1 MPKGYWIVHV
11 DVRDPEIYQRYV
23 KANAAAFAKY
33 GARFLVRGGRRVVTR
48 GKAAERTVVI
58 EFRDYETA
66 IACHE
71 FAGISRSR
79 QASRRRQRR
88 RSRDHR
94 GLRWSAAG
102 LTADRGSGNGRHE
115 ADRQRRR
122 RAHGAHDHPDP
133 ARVGRVQAHRR
144 ARARGFA
151 LARPGPGP
159 LAGCPASGLKIVAD
173 PLPLMLGAD
182 AIIDFSSPAASVA
195 LAGLAAQA
203 RIVDVIGT
211 TGLSDDDLDRID
223 AAARHAP
230 IVRSGNMSVGVNLLA
245 ALTRRAASALGP
257 DFDIEIVE
265 MHHRMKVDAPSGTAL
280 LLGEAAAEGRG
291 VSLKDHSARGRDGLT
306 GARRTGDI
314 GFASLRGGT
323 VVGDHSVIFAGE
335 GERFVLSHHAE
346 DRALFARGALKAALW
361 ARDRKPGLYS
371 MADVLGLGGD

>member
-1 MPKGYWIVHV
+1 MADMRLIVS
-11 DVRDPEIYQRYV
+11 
-23 KANAAAFAKY
+23 
-33 GARFLVRGGRRVVTR
+33 G
-48 GKAAERTVVI
+48 
-58 EFRDYETA
+58 
-66 IACHE
+66 
-71 FAGISRSR
+71 
-79 QASRRRQRR
+79 
-88 RSRDHR
+88 
-94 GLRWSAAG
+94 AAG
-102 LTADRGSGNGRHE
+102 RMGRMIIRTLHE
-115 ADRQRRR
+115 ADGFKL
-122 RAHGAHDHPDP
+122 AGALEREDLPWLGQD
-133 ARVGRVQAHRR
+133 
-144 ARARGFA
+144 
-151 LARPGPGP
+151 PGP
-159 LAGCPASGLKIVAD
+159 LAGCQASGLKIVAD

-195 LAGLAAQA
+195 LADLAAQA

-257 DFDIEIVE
+257 DFDIEILE

-306 GARRTGDI
+306 GARRAGDI
-314 GFASLRGGT
+314 GFAALRGGT

-346 DRALFARGALKAALW
+346 DRALFARGALHAALW

-371 MADVLGLGGD
+371 MADVLGLKD

>member
-1 MPKGYWIVHV
+1 MADMRVIV
-11 DVRDPEIYQRYV
+11 
-23 KANAAAFAKY
+23 
-33 GARFLVRGGRRVVTR
+33 GG
-48 GKAAERTVVI
+48 
-58 EFRDYETA
+58 
-66 IACHE
+66 
-71 FAGISRSR
+71 
-79 QASRRRQRR
+79 
-88 RSRDHR
+88 
-94 GLRWSAAG
+94 AAG
-102 LTADRGSGNGRHE
+102 RMGRMVVRTIHESDGFKLT
-115 ADRQRRR
+115 
-122 RAHGAHDHPDP
+122 GALERDDSPWLDQDP
-133 ARVGRVQAHRR
+133 AS
-144 ARARGFA
+144 
-151 LARPGPGP
+151 
-159 LAGCPASGLKIVAD
+159 LAGCPASTLKITVD
-173 PLPLMLGAD
+173 PLPLLMSAD

-211 TGLSDDDLDRID
+211 TGLSDDDLDRIA

-245 ALTRRAASALGP
+245 ALTRRAASALGE

-291 VSLKDHSARGRDGLT
+291 VPLKDHSARGRDGLT
-306 GARRTGDI
+306 GARRAGDI

-335 GERFVLSHHAE
+335 GERVVLSHHAE

-371 MADVLGLGGD
+371 MADVLGLEDSGVGRNGRG